1 MSTREPQECAAEKI
15 SGDLEALNA
24 LWREVACRGRRRGF
38 WRSARRSP
46 RPC

>member
-38 WRSARRSP
+38 GRRAKGSP
-46 RPC
+46 RAC